1 MRSKSKEIYL
11 MAKIVNVHGREVLDS
26 RGNPTVEVEVLLE
39 DGTKARAIVPS
50 GASTGESEALEL
62 RDGDKKRYGGKGVL
76 KAVENVNTKLAP
88 VVIGLDALD
97 QVSVDEAMLKLDGTP
112 FKKNLGANAILGV
125 SLAVARAAA
134 ESLHMP
140 LYRYIGGTNAKVLPT
155 PCMNVINGGAHAQST
170 VDFQEFFIIPAG
182 FDSFHEA
189 LRAGT
194 ETFHALQKVVKS
206 HGYETGVGDEG
217 GFAPSC
223 KEGNM
228 EPLALIAEAV
238 KAAGYKLGE
247 QIFLGMDVASSE
259 FYEGNGVYNLK
270 KSGEG
275 VKTTDEMISYLEK
288 MVAEYPIITIE
299 DGLAESDWEG
309 WAKLTKALGNKIQL
323 VGDDLFV
330 TNKDFVKKGITS
342 NVANSVLI
350 KVNQIGTLTET
361 LDTIRLAQT
370 NGYTCMVSH
379 RSGETEDV
387 TIADLAVAVNA
398 GQIKTGSA
406 SRTDRMAKYN
416 QLLRIEEELGD
427 NAQYLGLKAF
437 KNREF

>member
-1 MRSKSKEIYL
+1 
-11 MAKIVNVHGREVLDS
+11 MAKIVKVHGREVLDS
-26 RGNPTVEVEVLLE
+26 RGNPTVEVEVLL
-39 DGTKARAIVPS
+39 DNGVKARAIVPS
-50 GASTGESEALEL
+50 GASTGEREALEL
-62 RDGDKKRYGGKGVL
+62 RDGDKARYLGKGVL
-76 KAVENVNTKLAP
+76 KAVANVNEKIAP
-88 VVIGLDALD
+88 VVEGMEVTD
-97 QVSVDEAMLKLDGTP
+97 QLGIDRAMLKLDGTP
-112 FKKNLGANAILGV
+112 FKSNLGANALLGV

-140 LYRYIGGTNAKVLPT
+140 LYRYIGGTNGKVIPT
-155 PCMNVINGGAHAQST
+155 PCMNVINGGAHAQSS

-182 FDSFHEA
+182 FDSFREA

-194 ETFHALQKVVKS
+194 EIFHKLQKVVKE

-223 KEGNM
+223 KKGNK

-238 KAAGYKLGE
+238 EKAGYKLGE

-259 FYEGNGVYNLK
+259 FYEGDGVYNLV
-270 KSGEG
+270 KSKEG
-275 VKTTDEMISYLEK
+275 KKTTDQMIKYLER
-288 MVAEYPIITIE
+288 MVKEYPAIITIE

-309 WAKLTKALGNKIQL
+309 WKKLTEKLGDKVQL

-330 TNKDFVKKGITS
+330 TNPAILREGIVKGI
-342 NVANSVLI
+342 ANSILI

-361 LDTIRLAQT
+361 LDAIKLAQS

-379 RSGETEDV
+379 RSGETEDA

-416 QLLRIEEELGD
+416 QLLRIEEELGEE
-427 NAQYLGLKAF
+427 AEFLGVKAF
-437 KNREF
+437 ANRKF

>member
-1 MRSKSKEIYL
+1 
-11 MAKIVNVHGREVLDS
+11 MAKIVKVHGREVLDS
-26 RGNPTVEVEVLLE
+26 RGNPTVEVEVELD
-39 DGTKARAIVPS
+39 DGTRARAIVPS

-62 RDGDKKRYGGKGVL
+62 RDGDKSRYGGKGVL
-76 KAVENVNTKLAP
+76 KAVNNVNEKIAP
-88 VVIGLDALD
+88 AVIGLEATD
-97 QVSVDEAMLKLDGTP
+97 QVLVDQTMLKLDGTP

-125 SLAVARAAA
+125 SLAVARAAS

-140 LYRYIGGTNAKVLPT
+140 LYRYIGGTNGKIIPT

-182 FDSFHEA
+182 FDTFHEA

-194 ETFHALQKVVKS
+194 EIFHTLQKVVKEK
-206 HGYETGVGDEG
+206 GYSTGVGDEG

-223 KEGNM
+223 KHGNK

-238 KAAGYKLGE
+238 EKAGYKLGE

-259 FYEGNGVYNLK
+259 FYEGNGVYNLV
-270 KSGEG
+270 KSKEG
-275 VKTTDEMISYLEK
+275 RKTTDQMIKYLERL
-288 MVAEYPIITIE
+288 VNEYPSIITIE

-309 WAKLTKALGNKIQL
+309 WAKLTAKLGNKIQL

-330 TNKDFVKKGITS
+330 TNPEFVKKGITS
-342 NVANSVLI
+342 HVANSVLI

-361 LDTIRLAQT
+361 LDAMRLAIS

-379 RSGETEDV
+379 RSGETEDS
-387 TIADLAVAVNA
+387 TIADLAVAMNA

-416 QLLRIEEELGD
+416 QLLRIEEELGE
-427 NAQYLGLKAF
+427 NAEYLGLRAF
-437 KNREF
+437 ANRKF

>member
-1 MRSKSKEIYL
+1 
-11 MAKIVNVHGREVLDS
+11 MAKIIKVHGREVLDS
-26 RGNPTVEVEVLLE
+26 RGNPTVEVEVWLE
-39 DGTKARAIVPS
+39 DGTRARAIVPS

-62 RDGDKKRYGGKGVL
+62 RDGDKSRYLGKGVL
-76 KAVENVNTKLAP
+76 KAVENVNKKIAP
-88 VVIGLDALD
+88 VVEGLEATD
-97 QVSVDEAMLKLDGTP
+97 QVSVDRAMLKLDGTP

-134 ESLHMP
+134 ESLKIP
-140 LYRYIGGTNAKVLPT
+140 LYRYIGGTNGKVIPT
-155 PCMNVINGGAHAQST
+155 PCMNVINGGAHAQSS

-182 FDSFHEA
+182 FETFREA

-194 ETFHALQKVVKS
+194 EIFHALQKVVKS

-223 KEGNM
+223 KHGNK

-238 KAAGYKLGE
+238 EKAGYKLGE

-259 FYEGNGVYNLK
+259 FYEGNGVYNLV
-270 KSGEG
+270 KSKEG
-275 VKTTDEMISYLEK
+275 KKTTDQMIKYLERLVK
-288 MVAEYPIITIE
+288 EYPAIITIE

-309 WAKLTKALGNKIQL
+309 WAKLTKKLGDKIQL

-330 TNKDFVKKGITS
+330 TNPEFVKKGIV
-342 NVANSVLI
+342 NHVANSVLI

-361 LDTIRLAQT
+361 LDAIRLAQT

-379 RSGETEDV
+379 RSGETEDS
-387 TIADLAVAVNA
+387 TIADLAVAVNS

-416 QLLRIEEELGD
+416 QLLRIEEELGEE
-427 NAQYLGLKAF
+427 AEFLGVKAF
-437 KNREF
+437 ANRKF

>member
-1 MRSKSKEIYL
+1 
-11 MAKIVNVHGREVLDS
+11 MAIIVNVHGREVLDS
-26 RGNPTVEVEVLLE
+26 RGNPTVEVEVLLD

-62 RDGDKKRYGGKGVL
+62 RDCDKSRFGGKGVL

-88 VVIGLDALD
+88 AVIGLDAYN
-97 QVSVDEAMLKLDGTP
+97 QVLVDETMLKLDGTP

-134 ESLHMP
+134 ESLDMP
-140 LYRYIGGTNAKVLPT
+140 LYKYIGGTNAKVLPT

-182 FDSFHEA
+182 FETFHEA
-189 LRAGT
+189 LRAGV
-194 ETFHALQKVVKS
+194 ETFHALQKVVKA

-223 KEGNM
+223 AKGNE

-238 KAAGYKLGE
+238 KNAGYELGK

-259 FYEGNGVYNLK
+259 FYDKETGLYTLA

-275 VKTTDEMISYLEK
+275 TKTTDEMIAFLEK
-288 MVAEYPIITIE
+288 LVTDYPSIITIE
-299 DGLAESDWEG
+299 DGLAESDWAG
-309 WAKLTKALGNKIQL
+309 WAKLTERLGGKIQL

-342 NVANSVLI
+342 DVANSVLI

-379 RSGETEDV
+379 RSGETEDT

-416 QLLRIEEELGD
+416 QLLRIEEELGS

>member
-1 MRSKSKEIYL
+1 
-11 MAKIVNVHGREVLDS
+11 MAKIVKVHGREVLDS
-26 RGNPTVEVEVLLE
+26 RGNPTVEVEVLLD

-62 RDGDKKRYGGKGVL
+62 RDGDKSRYLGKGVL

-88 VVIGLDALD
+88 AVIGLEATD
-97 QVSVDEAMLKLDGTP
+97 QVLVDKTMLEVDGTP

-134 ESLHMP
+134 ESLKMP
-140 LYRYIGGTNAKVLPT
+140 LYRYIGGTNGKVIPT
-155 PCMNVINGGAHAQST
+155 PCMNVINGGAHAESS

-182 FDSFHEA
+182 FDSFREA

-194 ETFHALQKVVKS
+194 ECFHALKKVVKEL
-206 HGYETGVGDEG
+206 GYETGVGDEG

-223 KEGNM
+223 KKGNE
-228 EPLALIAEAV
+228 EPLELIAEAV
-238 KAAGYKLGE
+238 KRAGYKLGE

-259 FYEGNGVYNLK
+259 FYEGNGVYNLV

-275 VKTTDEMISYLEK
+275 KKTTDEMIAFLEK
-288 MVAEYPIITIE
+288 LVNDYPAIITIE

-309 WAKLTKALGNKIQL
+309 WKKLTARLGKKIQL

-330 TNKDFVKKGITS
+330 TNPTFIEKGIK
-342 NVANSVLI
+342 NDVANSVLI

-361 LDTIRLAQT
+361 LDAIRLAQT

-379 RSGETEDV
+379 RSGETEDT

-416 QLLRIEEELGD
+416 QLLRIEEELG
-427 NAQYLGLKAF
+427 AEAKFLGIKSF
-437 KNREF
+437 KNRNI

>member
-1 MRSKSKEIYL
+1 

-26 RGNPTVEVEVLLE
+26 RGNPTVEVEVLL
-39 DGTKARAIVPS
+39 DNGIKASAIVPS

-76 KAVENVNTKLAP
+76 KAVENVNKELAP
-88 VVIGLDALD
+88 VVIGMEVTD
-97 QVSVDEAMLKLDGTP
+97 QVGIDNAMLKKDGTP

-125 SLAVARAAA
+125 SLAVAKAAA
-134 ESLHMP
+134 ASLGLP
-140 LYRYIGGTNAKVLPT
+140 LYRYIGGTNGKVLPT

-182 FDSFHEA
+182 FETFREA
-189 LRAGT
+189 LRAGV
-194 ETFHALQKVVKS
+194 ETFHALQKVVKEK
-206 HGYETGVGDEG
+206 GYETGVGDEG

-223 KEGNM
+223 KKGNE

-238 KAAGYKLGE
+238 EKAGYKLGE

-259 FYEGNGVYNLK
+259 FYDATTGKYTLS

-275 VKTTDEMISYLEK
+275 TYTSEEFIAYLEK
-288 MVAEYPIITIE
+288 LVKDYPSIITIE
-299 DGLAESDWEG
+299 DGLAESDWAG
-309 WAKLTKALGNKIQL
+309 WAKLTERLGKKIQL

-330 TNKDFVKKGITS
+330 TNPAFVKKGITS
-342 NVANSVLI
+342 HVANSVLI
-350 KVNQIGTLTET
+350 KVNQIGSLTET
-361 LDTIRLAQT
+361 LDAIRLAQT

-379 RSGETEDV
+379 RSGETEDT

-427 NAQYLGLKAF
+427 EAEYLGLRAF
-437 KNREF
+437 ANRKF